1 MSDLPANVKFLIFS
15 RPEQWITTKIPPHIK
30 RLDLATADSGYDVYL
45 LVCAKLTELAEFH
58 EWNDW
63 PSEDQHEVE
72 QLCELAAGHLG
83 LASTVLSWIAS
94 ELKFKGSA
102 MRDLIKNVSKLAKG
116 EIDQL
121 YDFILYSILPPPD
134 DPDRKSYLKGL
145 KTVLGCLVVLRRPLD
160 IGSISAMLSMDKF
173 DVLHCMKRI
182 SSLII
187 DGTVSLTK
195 GTVPKV
201 HKSLVDYLVSD
212 RPHSILHIDPTEQHH
227 SLTTTC
233 FEAIHQENSNLLIR
247 T

>member
-1 MSDLPANVKFLIFS
+1 
-15 RPEQWITTKIPPHIK
+15 
-30 RLDLATADSGYDVYL
+30 
-45 LVCAKLTELAEFH
+45 
-58 EWNDW
+58 
-63 PSEDQHEVE
+63 
-72 QLCELAAGHLG
+72 
-83 LASTVLSWIAS
+83 
-94 ELKFKGSA
+94 
-102 MRDLIKNVSKLAKG
+102 MRDDLIKNVSKLVKG

-134 DPDRKSYLKGL
+134 DPDRKSYLEGL

-160 IGSISAMLSMDKF
+160 IGSISAMLSLDKF

-187 DGTVSLTK
+187 DGTASLTK
-195 GTVPKV
+195 GTVRKV

-233 FEAIHQENSNLLIR
+233 FEAIKRLTFNAGHITTSHDNLKNRSSISQDISYPCECLVYHLNNGGGRATLVQDLNTFMKTHFLQWLEVMSLLGLVSDAVPMLRILENQIKVSLHLLAKYGY
-247 T
+247 